1 MKKYLRY
8 ILLPAIIFIA
18 SWNHHEGHITDQP
31 SSGTIKAG
39 KLDVYYERTGKGDAI
54 VFLHAGLQDHT
65 MWDEQVKELSKQ
77 YEVLTVDLPFHGKTM
92 GTDTTL
98 LIADMIRIVLD
109 SLHVQK
115 VSIAGLSMGG
125 YCVMDFLIAYPD
137 RVNKAI
143 MIAAGV
149 NGYENIHPADS
160 ISMDWYRLFSKALE
174 EKDTVRAARE
184 FTKAWAEGI
193 YRRSDSLK
201 TPVSQYV
208 YKKTLETLRRHKME
222 GWPRLQQ
229 DPQAI
234 KNIFSIKRPV
244 LIIDGDKDLPFVTAN
259 AEFMEKNIAGAKRVV
274 IKDVAHMVNLEK
286 PAELNKLI
294 LDFLKEK

>member
-1 MKKYLRY
+1 MKKYLHY
-8 ILLPAIIFIA
+8 ILLSASIFIT
-18 SWNHHEGHITDQP
+18 SCNHHEGHITDQP
-31 SSGTIKAG
+31 ASGIVKAG

-54 VFLHAGLQDHT
+54 LFLHAGLQDHS
-65 MWDEQVKELSKQ
+65 MWDEQVKAISKE
-77 YEVLTVDLPFHGKTM
+77 YKVITVDLPFHGKTM

-98 LIADMIRIVLD
+98 LVADMIRIVLD

-125 YCVMDFLIAYPD
+125 YGVMDFLIAYPD

-143 MIAAGV
+143 LIAAGV
-149 NGYENIHPADS
+149 NGYENIHPVDS
-160 ISMDWYRLFSKALE
+160 ISIEWYRLFGKALE

-201 TPVSQYV
+201 APVSQWV
-208 YKKTLETLRRHKME
+208 YKKTLETIRLHKVE
-222 GWPRLQQ
+222 GWPKLKQ

-234 KNIFSIKRPV
+234 KSIASIKKPV
-244 LIIDGDKDLPFVTAN
+244 LIIDGDKDLPFITAN
-259 AEFMEKNIAGAKRVV
+259 AGFMEKNIAGAKRVI

-286 PAELNKLI
+286 PIELNKLI